1 MEILLAKQNVVEDI
15 QMRQVYGATLK
26 EMFDEGKPVVAL
38 DADLMFASGI
48 RANLSKYPENVF
60 ECGISEANMF
70 GVAAGLS
77 LEGRIP
83 FAHSFGV
90 FCSRRALD
98 QIFMSGAY
106 AKLNVKVVG
115 SDPGVAA
122 GINGGTHSANED
134 VAIMRVIPGMNIVE
148 PSDSTMFKEI
158 LKLAADTY
166 GMFYIRMFRMNAVKI
181 YEDGSKFELGKA
193 VKLRDGKDVTIIAAG
208 LEVIEAIKAAD
219 ILKSEGISARVLDMF
234 TIKPIDE
241 KAILE
246 AAKET
251 GAIVTAE
258 NHNIIGGLGGAVAEF
273 LSENSMVPME
283 RIGIK
288 DIFGEVGPVDWL
300 KKRFELTAE
309 DIVKK
314 AKKVISR
321 K

>member
-1 MEILLAKQNVVEDI
+1 MEILLAKQNAAEDI
-15 QMRQVYGATLK
+15 QMRQVYGTTLK
-26 EMFDEGKPVVAL
+26 GMFDQGKPVVAL
-38 DADLMFASGI
+38 DADLMFASGM
-48 RANLSKYPENVF
+48 RGNLPKYSENVF

-77 LEGRIP
+77 VEGKIP
-83 FAHSFGV
+83 FAHTFGV
-90 FCSRRALD
+90 FCSRRAFD

-106 AKLNVKVVG
+106 AKLNIKVVG
-115 SDPGVAA
+115 SDPGVGA
-122 GINGGTHSANED
+122 GINGGTHAANED
-134 VAIMRVIPGMNIVE
+134 VAVMRVIPGMTIVE
-148 PSDSTMFKEI
+148 PTDSTMFKEV
-158 LKLAADTY
+158 LNLAANTY

-181 YEDGSKFELGKA
+181 YEEGSKFEIGKA

-234 TIKPIDE
+234 TIKPLDE
-241 KAILE
+241 KAILD

-258 NHNIIGGLGGAVAEF
+258 NHTVIGGLGGAVAEF
-273 LSENSMVPME
+273 LAENYLVPME

-288 DIFGEVGPVDWL
+288 DIFGEVGPIDWL

-314 AKKVISR
+314 AKKAISR